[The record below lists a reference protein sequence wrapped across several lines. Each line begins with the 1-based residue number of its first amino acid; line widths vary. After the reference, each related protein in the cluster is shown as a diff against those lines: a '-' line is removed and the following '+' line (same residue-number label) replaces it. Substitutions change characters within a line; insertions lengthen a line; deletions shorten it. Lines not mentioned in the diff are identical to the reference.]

1 MALKVLPFPSW
12 IMIDVLNV
20 LTQTNLN
27 HNLIEVNEK
36 SSPLWGMEKGF
47 EIMKS
52 FRKVNWEKCNSE
64 HLFNFFYL
72 LKNEHFFVF
81 KIEF

>member
-1 MALKVLPFPSW
+1 MRKGDKYFSTHKTIFLLLFQTRGLLFVLGMALKVLPFPSW

-36 SSPLWGMEKGF
+36 SSPL
-47 EIMKS
+47 
-52 FRKVNWEKCNSE
+52 
-64 HLFNFFYL
+64 
-72 LKNEHFFVF
+72 
-81 KIEF
+81 